1 MILRLFA
8 ILTLSVALY
17 GCSPYHYTKR
27 AKKSYE
33 RALKHVPEFRINEK
47 DTVYYRD
54 TVRIK
59 DVHGRDSLIYITNT
73 VTVPCPEPDFSKV
86 KTRWIVRQEN
96 KTERRRQKEKTK
108 RTKSNNKTE
117 VKTNKRDNKTA
128 RVQSRQENK
137 RPSLWLL
144 LIGVV
149 IGYLIRWGLQKK
161 FGV

>member
-1 MILRLFA
+1 MRINLFA

-27 AKKSYE
+27 ANKSYE
-33 RALKHVPEFRINEK
+33 KALKHVPEFRINAK
-47 DTVYYRD
+47 DSVFSRYTLIIQGAD
-54 TVRIK
+54 
-59 DVHGRDSLIYITNT
+59 GRDSIIYITT
-73 VTVPCPEPDFSKV
+73 EVIVPCPEPDFSKV

-96 KTERRRQKEKTK
+96 RTERRREKEQTK
-108 RTKSNNKTE
+108 RTKSNNKHET
-117 VKTNKRDNKTA
+117 KQNKQDNKTA